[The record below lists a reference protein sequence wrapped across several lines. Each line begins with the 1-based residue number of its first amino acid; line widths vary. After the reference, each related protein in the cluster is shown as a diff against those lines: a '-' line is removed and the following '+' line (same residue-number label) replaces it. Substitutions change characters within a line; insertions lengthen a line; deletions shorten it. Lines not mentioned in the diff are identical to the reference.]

1 MTHKIHRSKISDPA
15 AFDRAVHAQANELA
29 AYQTHM
35 FLVAQ
40 RKAQAYPP
48 PSVHPDIDA
57 AVRRVKNKTGDAYSF
72 VVDYQIVDT
81 IPVEDGNVPAF
92 NARKEELSQQIMHM
106 EQQALHKV
114 LPKGKW
120 RLVHFQYQDAF
131 AKQEK
136 SDEDNKVL
144 AQYEALQNSVKAI
157 QRYFAG
163 LESQLEDLDFHTI
176 NTWVPSPF
184 QG

>member
-1 MTHKIHRSKISDPA
+1 
-15 AFDRAVHAQANELA
+15 
-29 AYQTHM
+29 
-35 FLVAQ
+35 
-40 RKAQAYPP
+40 
-48 PSVHPDIDA
+48 
-57 AVRRVKNKTGDAYSF
+57 
-72 VVDYQIVDT
+72 
-81 IPVEDGNVPAF
+81 
-92 NARKEELSQQIMHM
+92 M